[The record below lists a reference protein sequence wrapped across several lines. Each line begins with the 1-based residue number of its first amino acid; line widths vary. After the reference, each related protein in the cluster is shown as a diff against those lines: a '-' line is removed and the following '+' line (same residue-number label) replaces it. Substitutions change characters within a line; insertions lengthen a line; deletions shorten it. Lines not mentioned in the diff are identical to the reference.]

1 MKQNLVDFD
10 LHFHDTKIFCDNTS
24 AINISKNFVLH
35 CRTKHIDVRHH
46 FLRDHVK
53 QKDISLVYI
62 DTKSQLAH
70 IFTKPL
76 CEVDFCRI
84 RNELGMCIL

>member
-1 MKQNLVDFD
+1 MVMGLLKKLYPNFNVS
-10 LHFHDTKIFCDNTS
+10 S
-24 AINISKNFVLH
+24 AGIYACGEEISKNSVLH
-35 CRTKHIDVRHH
+35 SRTKHIDVRHH
-46 FLRDHVK
+46 FLRDHVER
-53 QKDISLVYI
+53 QDVSLVFI
-62 DTKSQLAH
+62 DTKSQLAD